1 LTPPKRDTT
10 YSVSL
15 PEFDYV
21 NDQLIIDYRSG
32 DDLYI
37 KVRPYF
43 FLQQTF
49 QELTFDACTAT
60 SCRNYNLLAFGSSV
74 PQRIAMDYEAPNH
87 PCSNFSYGDY
97 VCQYD
102 MVFDFKV
109 MRKYADSSTLVGQ

>member
-1 LTPPKRDTT
+1 VKLFPSHLHDSQHA
-10 YSVSL
+10 YSMIGALV
-15 PEFDYV
+15 FFFGV
-21 NDQLIIDYRSG
+21 QANDQLIIDYRSG

-37 KVRPYF
+37 KG
-43 FLQQTF
+43 
-49 QELTFDACTAT
+49 LTFDACTAT

-74 PQRIAMDYEAPNH
+74 TQRIAMDYEGPNN

-109 MRKYADSSTLVGQ
+109 MRKYADSSTIVGR